1 MLIQQQPLGFSGLKP
16 LRFISYPEYMPIMGQ
31 LLDLCTALSGTQA
44 KEHPPSGTL
53 PWQRVKKGSGK
64 ACTSS

>member
-1 MLIQQQPLGFSGLKP
+1 MLIQQQPLSFSGLKP
-16 LRFISYPEYMPIMGQ
+16 LRFIPYPEYMSIVEQ